1 MLRFLLRRPLLS
13 LLLALTLAVPFAP
26 ATAQTRALVHYQKN
40 MLYSLSLADERRLAG
55 DILARAPDTV
65 SLQEVNRENRQIL
78 EMLRPSFPSQK
89 LCRFKDIGGVA
100 VLSRWPLV
108 KGSKRCLAGKGI
120 AAIQVQ
126 MPEGRVWVMSVH
138 LETPERPLHG
148 RMVRDLVPELGQYP
162 GPKIVGGDF
171 NAFPGSNSVS
181 ALAQAAGVSA
191 LGPRVVTMRLAGVF
205 GLTID
210 HVLVTGGAGQIEQL
224 PLIGSDHH
232 GLLARFTLRF

>member
-1 MLRFLLRRPLLS
+1 MTRFLFRRPLLAV
-13 LLLALTLAVPFAP
+13 LLALATALLVAP
-26 ATAQTRALVHYQKN
+26 ASAQTRALVHYQKN
-40 MLYSLSLADERRLAG
+40 MLYSLSLEDERRLAG

-65 SLQEVNRENRQIL
+65 TLQEVNRENRQIL
-78 EMLRPSFPSQK
+78 EMLRPGSPSQK
-89 LCRFKDIGGVA
+89 LCRFKGIGGVA

-108 KGSKRCLAGKGI
+108 EGSERCLNGKGV
-120 AAIQVQ
+120 AAIQVV
-126 MPEGRVWVMSVH
+126 MPEGKVWVMSVH

-148 RMVRDLVPELGQYP
+148 RMVRDLVPELGRYP

-171 NAFPGSNSVS
+171 NAFPGSNSVT
-181 ALAQAAGVSA
+181 ALAQAAGVAA
-191 LGPRVVTMRLAGVF
+191 LGPRVVTMRLGGVF

-210 HVLVTGGAGQIEQL
+210 HVMVTGGAGQVEQL